1 MENYKD
7 IYRIYQDHLI
17 KLQQA
22 AVDFGLDHRPSLER
36 IARKLGMLGADAEIF
51 KVVVA
56 SVFRIY
62 AAFLVGIEVNH
73 PLTVKIMRFWIS
85 FYTGGRLKVG
95 SPLSSVNARS
105 SSAVSLS
112 LSK

>member
-56 SVFRIY
+56 SVVKRH
-62 AAFLVGIEVNH
+62 APFL
-73 PLTVKIMRFWIS
+73 
-85 FYTGGRLKVG
+85 TGVIASLEEM
-95 SPLSSVNARS
+95 SW
-105 SSAVSLS
+105 VS
-112 LSK
+112 

>member
-1 MENYKD
+1 MENYKE

-36 IARKLGMLGADAEIF
+36 IARKLGMLGMLGADAEIF

-56 SVFRIY
+56 SVVKRH
-62 AAFLVGIEVNH
+62 APFL
-73 PLTVKIMRFWIS
+73 
-85 FYTGGRLKVG
+85 TGVIASLEEM
-95 SPLSSVNARS
+95 SW
-105 SSAVSLS
+105 VS
-112 LSK
+112 